1 MEKCAAKKQEIT
13 TTSLG
18 QADTQL
24 LRYDPR
30 VFKMSPGYIKHL
42 PLDRSPTLATLD
54 LDLTLSD
61 CKFLVQNL
69 KLKISVETLQAI
81 LDGLDKAVFIMH
93 LSESEISSKFNTI
106 FEFIL
111 RHRSFDRKLVL
122 KVFDEVNDNY
132 VNLSSYSAI

>member
-1 MEKCAAKKQEIT
+1 LEKCAAKKQEIT

-18 QADTQL
+18 QADTHL
-24 LRYDPR
+24 LRYDPN
-30 VFKMSPGYIKHL
+30 VFKMPRGYIKYV
-42 PLDRSPTLATLD
+42 PLDRSPSFATMD

-61 CKFLVQNL
+61 CKFLVQKL
-69 KLKISVETLQAI
+69 KLKIPVETLQAI

-106 FEFIL
+106 FEFIKL
-111 RHRSFDRKLVL
+111 HRSFDRKLVL
-122 KVFDEVNDNY
+122 KVFDEVNDTH